1 MSALRW
7 PGSTISCKVGGLVE
21 GHGILGSSLPFEST
35 RSCSS
40 LSENEMPQCTAYAL
54 ALTCGRH

>member
-7 PGSTISCKVGGLVE
+7 STISCRVTVGGLVEPDSE

-35 RSCSS
+35 RRWSS
-40 LSENEMPQCTAYAL
+40 LSEIGMYSLCSGVNMW
-54 ALTCGRH
+54 